1 MRPRRQADI
10 LALSLWLLPMMDTA
24 IVIATAAISSI
35 VLTEIRNT
43 ELWPWSTH
51 YQVAVGFAAV
61 LTPFVFHRLSL
72 YRSHRGESLAIEL
85 IQVTGGWLAV
95 LAILAVIAIATKTNV
110 IYSRLWMAGWLAAGC
125 LAFWA
130 FRIILRV
137 VVARLRVRGWDTR
150 EIVMVGSGV
159 EAARVVRRLRG
170 LRGAGY
176 RVIGYF
182 SGTDEVDAQLAN
194 LRRLGSLEQIHQVL
208 ERLPHAP
215 DQAWIALPAERSDLV
230 KQAVQ
235 QLAQTT
241 LDCRLVP
248 DTREFNILNYAV
260 SQVAGL
266 PVINLSYS
274 PMTGVNRAI
283 KAIEDRLLALL
294 ILTVI
299 APLMILIALAVK
311 LDSPGP
317 VLFRQRRHGW
327 NGEEITVLKFRTMVV
342 HREKDGRVTQA
353 SKYDPRI
360 TRLGK
365 LLRRTSLDELPQFLN
380 VLGGSMSVVGPRP
393 HAVEHNEMYKKL
405 VTGYVLRH
413 KVKPGITGWAQVNG
427 YRGETESLEMMRR
440 RIEYD
445 LYYIEHW
452 SIWLDLTIVALT
464 CIRGFVSSRAY

>member
-10 LALSLWLLPMMDTA
+10 LALSLWLLPVMDMLL
-24 IVIATAAISSI
+24 VITAAVASTL
-35 VLTEIRNT
+35 VLDQLRDPD
-43 ELWPWSTH
+43 LWPWSTH
-51 YQVAVGFAAV
+51 YRAGVLFGAI
-61 LTPFVFHRLSL
+61 LTPLAFHRLGL
-72 YRSHRGESLAIEL
+72 YRSHRGESLAVEL
-85 IQVTGGWLAV
+85 IQVTGAWLLV
-95 LAILAVIAIATKTNV
+95 LGVLAVIAIATKTNV
-110 IYSRLWMAGWLAAGC
+110 LYSRLWMAGWLAIGC
-125 LAFWA
+125 VLFWL
-130 FRIILRV
+130 FRIALRLT
-137 VVARLRVRGWDTR
+137 VAQLRTRGWDTR
-150 EIVMVGSGV
+150 DIVMIGSGV
-159 EAARVVRRLRG
+159 EAARVVRRLKG

-176 RVIGYF
+176 RVVGYF
-182 SGTDEVDAQLAN
+182 TGPGGTDPLLAN
-194 LRRLGSLEQIHQVL
+194 LRCLGDIEHILPVL

-215 DQAWIALPAERSDLV
+215 DQAWIALPAERPDLV
-230 KQAVQ
+230 RLAAT
-235 QLAQTT
+235 QLGQTT

-260 SQVAGL
+260 TQVAGL

-274 PMTGVNRAI
+274 PMTGVNRII
-283 KAIEDRLLALL
+283 KAIEDRVLALL
-294 ILTVI
+294 ILTLV
-299 APLMILIALAVK
+299 APLMLLIALGIK

-317 VLFRQRRHGW
+317 VLFRQKRHGW
-327 NGEEITVLKFRTMVV
+327 NGEEITVLKFRTMVM
-342 HREKDGRVTQA
+342 HREQDGHVTQA
-353 SKYDPRI
+353 KRGDPRV
-360 TRLGK
+360 TRLGH

-380 VLGGSMSVVGPRP
+380 VLAGTMSVVGPRP

-405 VTGYVLRH
+405 VSGYVLRH